1 MALVFRNVTVKE
13 LPETVNEDQEWAFL
27 EEMKVSVYAERPRVV
42 LNCSK
47 LDMLKE
53 STLHLLLSCL
63 EEAMKR
69 NGDVR
74 LSALTTPAKA
84 VLDATGLG
92 RLFKIYDSD
101 AEAVKS
107 FQRHASVITLGDQKA
122 RFSSDAEIEM
132 ESLPLQSA
140 EDAA

>member
-1 MALVFRNVTVKE
+1 MALEFRNVTVKQ

-27 EEMKVSVYAERPRVV
+27 EEMKMSVYAERPRVV
-42 LNCSK
+42 LNCSR
-47 LDMLKE
+47 LAVLKE

-74 LSALTTPAKA
+74 LSALTKPAKA
-84 VLDATGLG
+84 VLDAAGLG
-92 RLFKIYDSD
+92 RLFKVYESD
-101 AEAVKS
+101 TEAVKS
-107 FQRHASVITLGDQKA
+107 FQRHGSVMTLADQKA
-122 RFSSDAEIEM
+122 MFSSDTEINM
-132 ESLPLQSA
+132 ENLPLQSA